1 MNASGTDLDQ
11 LLATAVAA
19 VGGADRPG
27 QRAMAGAIERSI
39 ELRRHLLVQAGT
51 GTGKSLAYLVPALKR
66 AIERGTPVVIT
77 TATLALQS
85 QIVAKDLPRIVE
97 ALGTKLERVP
107 SFSLLKGRGNYVC
120 LHKLEGGYPDELE
133 EGSLFAEASVTGVKH
148 DSERLG
154 AQVQRL
160 REWAQSTDTG
170 DRDDLETPVSD
181 RAWRQVSVTGSQ
193 CIGSSCPFHDECF
206 AERNRALARE
216 ADVIVTNHA
225 LYAIDSFDGHGII
238 PEHDVVVIDEA
249 HEFVDRVTSSVTES
263 LHQGAIRGAV
273 RELRSLGVSALELD
287 DAGSA
292 LQEALAPLPDGRVR
306 GELEARLRDT
316 LAAIRAEAESA
327 REEAKNAGDSSDATT
342 AGARTSVRAKLQEII
357 DVCERLLAP
366 HEDDVV
372 YLNHSEALG
381 RTFIDVAPLSVAGL
395 VKTRILDERTSI
407 FTSATLTFG
416 GRFESAAFSFGLRAD
431 KYAEPES
438 DVGATR
444 SEDAVREWWSAL
456 DVGSPFAY
464 AQQGILYVASHLPA
478 PGREGISSATLD
490 HIVELIDAA
499 GGGALGLFSS
509 RRAAE
514 EAAEY
519 VRRMTG
525 RTVLLQGEDSNAALA
540 SRFRQSRDTCLFG
553 TRTFWQGIDV
563 AGEACRLVLID
574 RIPFP
579 RPDDP
584 LASARQEKYAR
595 LGRNGFYEVAVRQA
609 ALSMAQGAGRLI
621 RAESDRGMVA
631 VLDSRLATKS
641 YGGVI
646 RQAIPP
652 LWTTRDSAVA
662 LAALERLR
670 TELAAPPHPDS
681 L

>member
-1 MNASGTDLDQ
+1 MNDSDPGLEK
-11 LLATAVAA
+11 LLSAAVEA

-27 QRAMAGAIERSI
+27 QRAMASAIERSI
-39 ELRRHLLVQAGT
+39 DLRRHLIAQAGT

-66 AIERGTPVVIT
+66 AVERGTPVVIT

-97 ALGTKLERVP
+97 ALGTDLGRVP
-107 SFSLLKGRGNYVC
+107 SYSLLKGRGNYVC
-120 LHKLEGGYPDELE
+120 LHKLEGGYPDDLDP
-133 EGSLFAEASVTGVKH
+133 GALFAEASVTGVKH

-160 REWAQSTDTG
+160 REWAQATDTG
-170 DRDDLETPVSD
+170 DRDELDTPVSD

-193 CIGSSCPFHDECF
+193 CIGTSCPFHDECF

-216 ADVIVTNHA
+216 ADVVVTNHA
-225 LYAIDSFDGHGII
+225 LYAIDAFDGHGII
-238 PEHDVVVIDEA
+238 PEHDVVIVDEA

-273 RELRSLGVSALELD
+273 RELRRLGITAIELD
-287 DAGSA
+287 DAGVA
-292 LQEALAPLPDGRVR
+292 LEEALSPLPDGRVR
-306 GELEARLRDT
+306 GELEPRLRDT
-316 LAAIRAEAESA
+316 LTIIRAEAESA
-327 REEAKNAGDSSDATT
+327 RDDVKNAGDAAEIST
-342 AGARTSVRAKLQEII
+342 AGARASVRARLAEILN
-357 DVCERLLAP
+357 VCDRLLDP
-366 HEDDVV
+366 HEDDVI

-395 VKTRILDERTSI
+395 VKHGILDERTAI
-407 FTSATLTFG
+407 FTSATLAFN
-416 GRFESAAFSFGLRAD
+416 GRFDSAAYSFGLRGE
-431 KYAEPES
+431 KRAELES
-438 DVGATR
+438 DVGA
-444 SEDAVREWWSAL
+444 SSGEGPREWWSAL

-464 AQQGILYVASHLPA
+464 ARQGILYVASHLPA
-478 PGREGISSATLD
+478 PGRDGTSSEMLE
-490 HIVELIDAA
+490 HIVELIEAS

-540 SRFRQSRDTCLFG
+540 ARFRESRDACLFG

-563 AGEACRLVLID
+563 AGQACRLVIID

-584 LASARQEKYAR
+584 LASARQERLAR
-595 LGRNGFYEVAVRQA
+595 LGRNGFYEVAVRSA

-621 RAESDRGMVA
+621 RTETDRGMVA

-641 YGGVI
+641 YGSAI

-652 LWTTRDSAVA
+652 LWATREPEVA
-662 LAALERLR
+662 IAALERLR
-670 TELAAPPHPDS
+670 SELS
-681 L
+681 E

>member
-1 MNASGTDLDQ
+1 MNTSDTGLEN
-11 LLATAVAA
+11 LLTSAVAA

-27 QRAMAGAIERSI
+27 QRAMASAIERSI
-39 ELRRHLLVQAGT
+39 DLRRHLIAQAGT

-66 AIERGTPVVIT
+66 AVERETPVVIT

-85 QIVAKDLPRIVE
+85 QIVEKDLPRIVE
-97 ALGTKLERVP
+97 ALGTELGRVP
-107 SFSLLKGRGNYVC
+107 SYSLLKGRGNYVC
-120 LHKLEGGYPDELE
+120 LHKLEGGYPDDLDP
-133 EGSLFAEASVTGVKH
+133 GALFAEASVTGVKN

-160 REWAQSTDTG
+160 REWAQVTDTG
-170 DRDDLETPVSD
+170 DRDELDTPVSD

-193 CIGSSCPFHDECF
+193 CIGTSCPFHDECF

-216 ADVIVTNHA
+216 ADLVVTNHA
-225 LYAIDSFDGHGII
+225 LYAIDAFDGHGII
-238 PEHDVVVIDEA
+238 PEHDVVIVDEA
-249 HEFVDRVTSSVTES
+249 HEFVDRVTSSVTQS

-273 RELRSLGVSALELD
+273 RELRGLGITALDLD
-287 DAGSA
+287 DAGAA
-292 LQEALAPLPDGRVR
+292 LEEALAPLPDGRVR
-306 GELEARLRDT
+306 GELEPRLRDT
-316 LAAIRAEAESA
+316 LTIIRSEAESA
-327 REEAKNAGDSSDATT
+327 RDEAKNAGDTSDTST
-342 AGARTSVRAKLQEII
+342 MGARTSVRAKLAEII
-357 DVCERLLAP
+357 NVCDRFLAP
-366 HEDDVV
+366 HEDDVI

-395 VKTRILDERTSI
+395 VKNRILDERTAI
-407 FTSATLTFG
+407 FTSATLAFN
-416 GRFESAAFSFGLRAD
+416 GRFESAAFSFGLRGE
-431 KYAEPES
+431 KRAELDS
-438 DVGATR
+438 DVGA
-444 SEDAVREWWSAL
+444 SSGEGPREWWSAL

-464 AQQGILYVASHLPA
+464 ARQGILYVASHLPA
-478 PGREGISSATLD
+478 PGRDGTSSAMLE
-490 HIVELIDAA
+490 HIVELIEAS

-509 RRAAE
+509 RRAGE
-514 EAAEY
+514 EAAEH

-540 SRFRQSRDTCLFG
+540 GRFRDNRDACLFG

-584 LASARQEKYAR
+584 LASARQERHER
-595 LGRNGFYEVAVRQA
+595 LGHNGFYEVAVRAA

-621 RAESDRGMVA
+621 RTETDRGMVA

-641 YGGVI
+641 YGSVI

-652 LWTTRDSAVA
+652 LWPTRDPEAA
-662 LAALERLR
+662 LAALTRLR
-670 TELAAPPHPDS
+670 SELAE
-681 L
+681 